1 MAHAPSLAEARRQF
15 AEELRVVAHIQDERV
30 IDAFAGV
37 TAPVLAWLDA
47 MAEGG
52 RAMIPL
58 TGAHRSG
65 MVLRIDR
72 LPRGFAARYMSWV
85 GIFDCVGARNDE
97 EAGALARALADPV
110 GQRAVKCL
118 RRDRHDADES
128 CWLHGDGWCLSKRE
142 PH

>member
-30 IDAFAGV
+30 IDAFATVPRERFVG
-37 TAPVLAWLDA
+37 PGPW
-47 MAEGG
+47 
-52 RAMIPL
+52 
-58 TGAHRSG
+58 
-65 MVLRIDR
+65 R
-72 LPRGFAARYMSWV
+72 LPNF
-85 GIFDCVGARNDE
+85 FDGYWTTSARNDE

-128 CWLHGDGWCLSKRE
+128 CWLNGDGWCLSKRE
-142 PH
+142 LH